1 MVKNVTPSIWVLTLF
16 NFFILVGAWML
27 AVWIRLFMPFG
38 KELGDEYQPWAN
50 EILPYL
56 LIATVLA
63 LSIATISGMNQATYR
78 WLHPHRQ
85 FRVLMIEAGIG
96 TGLIFYGL
104 PDISQ
109 LQVIYFFMSAFI
121 IGSAT
126 ILFPGYLRRHAYHQ
140 ISIQD
145 NLADLYAKR
154 SLLLLWLRFRI
165 EERYSQTLLGILWII
180 LLPLS
185 TSAVLAF
192 AFGQLIGVSG
202 EASWVPFLLSGIA
215 IFTIF
220 QDIVLKAKESITSA
234 GGIIGKVYFPRE
246 ILVILVFGE
255 IIVDFIF
262 VFITLV
268 VINALHGIFPTWHYI
283 LLPIPI
289 IIVAIF
295 SLGFAF
301 LIAWLSLLIRDLQQ
315 LMTVFTQFLFYVVV
329 LFSPERVASDYTL
342 LINAI
347 PLTPII
353 SAVRD
358 IILFER
364 TPDMV
369 SLFYPFVVGVTLL
382 YFGYVYFKVNED
394 RFMDFV

>member
-1 MVKNVTPSIWVLTLF
+1 
-16 NFFILVGAWML
+16 ML